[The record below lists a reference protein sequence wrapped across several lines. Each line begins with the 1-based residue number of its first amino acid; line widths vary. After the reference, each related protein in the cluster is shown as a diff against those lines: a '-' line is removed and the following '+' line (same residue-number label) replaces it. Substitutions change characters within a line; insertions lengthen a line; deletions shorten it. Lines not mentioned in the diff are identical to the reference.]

1 MDLLFLGS
9 QIISLDQPLDA
20 NQERETIIPSL
31 QLNRTISF
39 RPTYVNFLQKNSLI
53 ELIIIRWKSSDR
65 AVVLYR
71 SRYLKSDIPFSFLFR
86 ELDNGKNYRNPTTKM
101 FNNCVYLVHFEQIMS
116 AVYNKIWQTEKKLPP
131 EGLFDKSE
139 IQLSQVNSIF
149 SSSSY

>member
-39 RPTYVNFLQKNSLI
+39 RPTYDNFLLQNSR